1 MFYHEIL
8 GGGKLVTGWW
18 SFPFS
23 VYDVIPTNVQ
33 QHMSSLVFFAFFPNF
48 MEKAPPIIK
57 FYGVFN
63 HFSQPH
69 EVAKSWT
76 IKLYHCISDIIHT
89 NEQNM
94 LIVATC
100 KNMEL
105 FVYVQALF

>member
-1 MFYHEIL
+1 
-8 GGGKLVTGWW
+8 
-18 SFPFS
+18 
-23 VYDVIPTNVQ
+23 
-33 QHMSSLVFFAFFPNF
+33 

-105 FVYVQALF
+105 FVYVILFYDEKRSFSTKVVTLVSGPL

>member
-1 MFYHEIL
+1 
-8 GGGKLVTGWW
+8 
-18 SFPFS
+18 
-23 VYDVIPTNVQ
+23 
-33 QHMSSLVFFAFFPNF
+33 
-48 MEKAPPIIK
+48 MEKAPPTIK

-105 FVYVQALF
+105 FVYVILFYDEKRSFSTKVVTLASGPL